1 MKNRLA
7 GFLMRRGLLA
17 ARAVLVQFQAI
28 RSVAPVFLR
37 DVVALLAFRARQ
49 RNLRANVFR
58 FCSHFFL
65 LSLLSCPDPANP
77 RGTPQVRFR
86 SGGGIRTL
94 DLTIMSRALSPTE
107 LPRLAAQRR
116 EPSSVKRAPA
126 ENRTLDLL
134 LTMETLCRRSYRGN
148 DSLVYRILPLVTN

>member
-28 RSVAPVFLR
+28 RGVAPVLLG

-77 RGTPQVRFR
+77 RGTPRIRFR

-107 LPRLAAQRR
+107 LPRRLPPLRNVER
-116 EPSSVKRAPA
+116 KRAPA

-134 LTMETLCRRSYRGN
+134 LTMETLCRLSYRGN
-148 DSLVYRILPLVTN
+148 ESLVYRILPLVTN